1 MAEKSRNEKVDE
13 CFYGTATVGERG
25 QIVIPADLRKDLAI
39 HPGDK
44 LMIMTHPS
52 GKGIVLLPIAS
63 VREFMT
69 KMLATL
75 EDAERGEASRIV
87 EATPPSGDT
96 P

>member
-1 MAEKSRNEKVDE
+1 MAEKTRTGKVDE

-39 HPGDK
+39 QPGDK

-52 GKGIVLLPIAS
+52 GKGIVLLPLAS

-69 KMLATL
+69 QMLATL
-75 EDAERGEASRIV
+75 EHAERDDKETGRVLPEDAPH
-87 EATPPSGDT
+87 ED
-96 P
+96 